1 MFNSRDNFWPSLLF
15 KIVSVPFVVL
25 LVAVAAH
32 QTISLQHSA
41 AVEQTKSGSP
51 AVGDTS
57 F

>member
-1 MFNSRDNFWPSLLF
+1 MFNSHENFWSSLLF

-25 LVAVAAH
+25 LVIVAVH

-41 AVEQTKSGSP
+41 AVEQSKPDSS

>member
-1 MFNSRDNFWPSLLF
+1 MFNSYDDFWSNLLF

-32 QTISLQHSA
+32 QTISLRHSA
-41 AVEQTKSGSP
+41 AVEQSKSGSP

>member
-1 MFNSRDNFWPSLLF
+1 MFNSYDDFWSSLLF

-25 LVAVAAH
+25 LVAIAAH

-41 AVEQTKSGSP
+41 AVEQSKSGSP
-51 AVGDTS
+51 DVGDTS

>member
-1 MFNSRDNFWPSLLF
+1 MFNSHENFWSSLLF
-15 KIVSVPFVVL
+15 RIVSVPFVVL
-25 LVAVAAH
+25 LVIVAVH

-41 AVEQTKSGSP
+41 AVEQSKPDSS